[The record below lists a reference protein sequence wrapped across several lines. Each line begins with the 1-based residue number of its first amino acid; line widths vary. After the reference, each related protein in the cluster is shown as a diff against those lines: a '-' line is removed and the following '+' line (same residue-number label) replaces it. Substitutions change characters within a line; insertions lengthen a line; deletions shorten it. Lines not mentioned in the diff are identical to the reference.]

1 MVDLLISIDC
11 DCDNGGRWVGMDIQ
25 KFDKVEVID
34 KDSEYHYWIGVVMAI
49 DVDGDRRIY
58 TVRFPDGRW
67 TRLDENSIRIMA
79 KTRRED

>member
-34 KDSEYHYWIGVVMAI
+34 KDSEYHYWIGVVTEI
-49 DVDGDRRIY
+49 DSNKRAY
-58 TVRFPDGRW
+58 TVCFPNERCFQF
-67 TRLDENSIRIMA
+67 DENSIRIMA
-79 KTRRED
+79 RTWRED